1 MEAEE
6 VALIVAEVVLQQ
18 EITVALVEVV
28 QTMQQL
34 EEQQLLQVRVIT
46 VVKVEQG

>member
-1 MEAEE
+1 
-6 VALIVAEVVLQQ
+6 VAEVVLQQ